1 MRWLWTSKGKIEM
14 DLGIE
19 GKSALVLAA
28 GGGLGRAIAVAM
40 AREGAALAIVDLDEV
55 ALAET
60 LAEVQASGVKAV
72 AGASD
77 LMDLAAL
84 DSFVSRVDRELGGVD
99 ILVNISGGP
108 PPTTAANVSP
118 QNWLKQFQAMVVSMI
133 YVTDLVLPGMRA
145 KRWGRVITSTSS
157 GVVAPIPNL
166 GISNTLRSALVGW
179 SKTLAREVAADGIT
193 VNVLLPG
200 RIATG
205 RIRQLDEARAAREGK
220 AVVEIVKCST
230 DSIPMHR
237 YGEPEEFAS
246 AVAFLAS
253 KKASYI
259 TGTMLRVD
267 GGMIQSV

>member
-1 MRWLWTSKGKIEM
+1 M

-19 GKSALVLAA
+19 GKTALVLSA

-40 AREGAALAIVDLDEV
+40 AKEGASLALADIDEC
-55 ALAET
+55 ALGQT
-60 LAEVQASGVKAV
+60 LTEVES
-72 AGASD
+72 AGARATAEKAD

-84 DSFVSRVDRELGGVD
+84 NSFVDRIEHQLDTVD
-99 ILVNISGGP
+99 ILINISGGP
-108 PPTTAANVSP
+108 PPTTAANVAP
-118 QNWLKQFQAMVVSMI
+118 QHWTKEFQAMVVPMM

-145 KRWGRVITSTSS
+145 KQWGRVITSASS
-157 GVVAPIPNL
+157 GVVVPIPNL

-193 VNVLLPG
+193 VNVVLPG

-220 AVVEIVKCST
+220 PVEEILKQSAA
-230 DSIPMHR
+230 SIPMQR
-237 YGEPEEFAS
+237 YGEPEEFAN
-246 AVAFLAS
+246 AVTFLAS

-267 GGMIQSV
+267 GGMIPSV

>member
-1 MRWLWTSKGKIEM
+1 M

-19 GKSALVLAA
+19 GKVALVLSA
-28 GGGLGRAIAVAM
+28 GGGLGRMIAVAL
-40 AREGAALAIVDLDEV
+40 AKEGASL
-55 ALAET
+55 
-60 LAEVQASGVKAV
+60 AV
-72 AGASD
+72 ADRNEDSLAKTVAQIEATGVRAVSRSLD
-77 LMDLAAL
+77 LMDIEAL
-84 DSFVSRVDRELGGVD
+84 SSFVTRINGELGGVD

-118 QNWLKQFQAMVVSMI
+118 EQWIKEFRAMVVSIMH
-133 YVTDLVLPGMRA
+133 VTDLVLPGMRA

-166 GISNTLRSALVGW
+166 GISNTLRSALIGW

-193 VNVLLPG
+193 ANVVIPG
-200 RIATG
+200 RIATR
-205 RIRQLDEARAAREGK
+205 RILQLDETRAAREGK
-220 AVVEIVKCST
+220 TVEEIVKQST
-230 DSIPMHR
+230 ASIPIQR

-246 AVAFLAS
+246 VVAFLAS
-253 KKASYI
+253 GKASYV

>member
-1 MRWLWTSKGKIEM
+1 M
-14 DLGIE
+14 DFGIE
-19 GKSALVLAA
+19 GKIALVLSA
-28 GGGLGRAIAVAM
+28 GGGLGRAIAIAM
-40 AREGAALAIVDLDEV
+40 AKEGAALAVADLDKC
-55 ALAET
+55 ALSET
-60 LAEVQASGVKAV
+60 LAQVKAI
-72 AGASD
+72 GANAIAETAN

-84 DSFVSRVDRELGGVD
+84 EAFVARIKRDLGGVD

-118 QNWLKQFQAMVVSMI
+118 DQWVKEFQAMVVPMM
-133 YVTDLVLPGMRA
+133 YVTDLVLPGMRE
-145 KRWGRVITSTSS
+145 KRWGRVITSASS

-193 VNVLLPG
+193 VNVVLPG

-205 RIRQLDEARAAREGK
+205 RIRQLDEARAAREGRD
-220 AVVEIVKCST
+220 VGEIVKDSSS
-230 DSIPMHR
+230 SIPMQR

-246 AVAFLAS
+246 AVTFLAS

-259 TGTMLRVD
+259 TGTMLRID